1 MWKYILKRIGL
12 FIPTIIIISF
22 VIFFIMQLPE
32 GDYVSSYVAR
42 MQAEGEV
49 FTEQDIANLRAE
61 YGLDKPWPVRYVQWV
76 WKIISQG
83 DFGYSFAYGRPVWSV
98 IMDRFWLTVLVS
110 LIIMLFTYLVS
121 LPIGIYSA
129 LHQYSVGDYALSVVG
144 FLGMATPNFLLAI
157 ILMYASFQITGDP
170 LLGLFS
176 PEMLQNGVHWYNF
189 GEFLKRMVIPII
201 VIGTSGTCGIIRTVR
216 AQMLDEQAKQYALV
230 ARAKGVS
237 EGTIT
242 YKYCLRAAL
251 NPVVSGLAGSL
262 SSIFSG
268 STISAI
274 VMNLAIQGPVL
285 FEALK
290 TQDTYLSGTILLTQ
304 AFLVVVGTLISDVI
318 LAWMDPRIRYEKGRD

>member
-76 WKIISQG
+76 WKIVSQG

-189 GEFLKRMVIPII
+189 GEFLKRMIIPII

-237 EGTIT
+237 EATIT

-304 AFLVVVGTLISDVI
+304 AFLVVVGTLISDII